1 MICNDIDRKLCAPCR
16 TGQQG
21 RHYSR
26 IHNIPETKEAIAQKS
41 AAVDVEERFGARRTR
56 TRAAIGTAERGE
68 GEVGLASII
77 IMNVNA
83 VLQPAVQFQ
92 HLSQEVRTQ
101 NLLQSI
107 KTKEMR
113 EPLIAVQNILAQ
125 NR

>member
-1 MICNDIDRKLCAPCR
+1 MA
-16 TGQQG
+16 
-21 RHYSR
+21 
-26 IHNIPETKEAIAQKS
+26 
-41 AAVDVEERFGARRTR
+41 
-56 TRAAIGTAERGE
+56 RAAIGKEERGQRSRL
-68 GEVGLASII
+68 GLTI

-113 EPLIAVQNILAQ
+113 EPLLAVQNILAQ

>member
-1 MICNDIDRKLCAPCR
+1 M
-16 TGQQG
+16 G
-21 RHYSR
+21 R
-26 IHNIPETKEAIAQKS
+26 
-41 AAVDVEERFGARRTR
+41 RRE
-56 TRAAIGTAERGE
+56 G
-68 GEVGLASII
+68 GEVGLASI

-113 EPLIAVQNILAQ
+113 EPLLAVQNILAQ

>member
-1 MICNDIDRKLCAPCR
+1 M
-16 TGQQG
+16 QQSTW
-21 RHYSR
+21 RS
-26 IHNIPETKEAIAQKS
+26 
-41 AAVDVEERFGARRTR
+41 ARRTKD
-56 TRAAIGTAERGE
+56 EGE
-68 GEVGLASII
+68 GRPLGRRSEARGGVGLASII

>member
-1 MICNDIDRKLCAPCR
+1 L
-16 TGQQG
+16 G
-21 RHYSR
+21 RR
-26 IHNIPETKEAIAQKS
+26 REA
-41 AAVDVEERFGARRTR
+41 
-56 TRAAIGTAERGE
+56 RA
-68 GEVGLASII
+68 EVGLASI

-113 EPLIAVQNILAQ
+113 EPLLAVQNILAQ

>member
-1 MICNDIDRKLCAPCR
+1 VA
-16 TGQQG
+16 
-21 RHYSR
+21 
-26 IHNIPETKEAIAQKS
+26 
-41 AAVDVEERFGARRTR
+41 
-56 TRAAIGTAERGE
+56 RAAIGKEERGQRSRL
-68 GEVGLASII
+68 GLTI

>member
-1 MICNDIDRKLCAPCR
+1 M
-16 TGQQG
+16 G
-21 RHYSR
+21 RR
-26 IHNIPETKEAIAQKS
+26 REA
-41 AAVDVEERFGARRTR
+41 
-56 TRAAIGTAERGE
+56 RA
-68 GEVGLASII
+68 EVGLVSI

-113 EPLIAVQNILAQ
+113 EPLLAVQNILAQ

>member
-1 MICNDIDRKLCAPCR
+1 M
-16 TGQQG
+16 QQSTWT
-21 RHYSR
+21 R
-26 IHNIPETKEAIAQKS
+26 S
-41 AAVDVEERFGARRTR
+41 AKKA
-56 TRAAIGTAERGE
+56 RGE
-68 GEVGLASII
+68 GGHWDGGARAARSAWLGI

-113 EPLIAVQNILAQ
+113 EPLLAVQNILAQ

>member
-1 MICNDIDRKLCAPCR
+1 M
-16 TGQQG
+16 G
-21 RHYSR
+21 RR
-26 IHNIPETKEAIAQKS
+26 REA
-41 AAVDVEERFGARRTR
+41 
-56 TRAAIGTAERGE
+56 RA
-68 GEVGLASII
+68 EVGLASI

-113 EPLIAVQNILAQ
+113 EPLLAVQNILAQ

>member
-1 MICNDIDRKLCAPCR
+1 M
-16 TGQQG
+16 QQSTWT
-21 RHYSR
+21 R
-26 IHNIPETKEAIAQKS
+26 S
-41 AAVDVEERFGARRTR
+41 AKKDEARRGR
-56 TRAAIGTAERGE
+56 L
-68 GEVGLASII
+68 GLASI

-92 HLSQEVRTQ
+92 HLGQEVRTQ

-113 EPLIAVQNILAQ
+113 EPLLAVQNILAQ

>member
-1 MICNDIDRKLCAPCR
+1 M
-16 TGQQG
+16 QQSTW
-21 RHYSR
+21 RS
-26 IHNIPETKEAIAQKS
+26 
-41 AAVDVEERFGARRTR
+41 ARRR
-56 TRAAIGTAERGE
+56 RGRGE
-68 GEVGLASII
+68 GGHWDGGARAEVGLASI

-113 EPLIAVQNILAQ
+113 EPLLAVQNILAQ

>member
-1 MICNDIDRKLCAPCR
+1 M
-16 TGQQG
+16 G
-21 RHYSR
+21 RRS
-26 IHNIPETKEAIAQKS
+26 EA
-41 AAVDVEERFGARRTR
+41 
-56 TRAAIGTAERGE
+56 RG
-68 GEVGLASII
+68 GVSLASII

>member
-1 MICNDIDRKLCAPCR
+1 M
-16 TGQQG
+16 
-21 RHYSR
+21 
-26 IHNIPETKEAIAQKS
+26 
-41 AAVDVEERFGARRTR
+41 
-56 TRAAIGTAERGE
+56 
-68 GEVGLASII
+68 ASII

>member
-1 MICNDIDRKLCAPCR
+1 MA
-16 TGQQG
+16 
-21 RHYSR
+21 
-26 IHNIPETKEAIAQKS
+26 
-41 AAVDVEERFGARRTR
+41 
-56 TRAAIGTAERGE
+56 RAAIGKEERGARSRL
-68 GEVGLASII
+68 GLTI

-113 EPLIAVQNILAQ
+113 EPLLAVQNILAQ

>member
-1 MICNDIDRKLCAPCR
+1 M
-16 TGQQG
+16 
-21 RHYSR
+21 
-26 IHNIPETKEAIAQKS
+26 
-41 AAVDVEERFGARRTR
+41 EERFGARRTR

>member
-1 MICNDIDRKLCAPCR
+1 M
-16 TGQQG
+16 
-21 RHYSR
+21 
-26 IHNIPETKEAIAQKS
+26 
-41 AAVDVEERFGARRTR
+41 EERSAKTR
-56 TRAAIGTAERGE
+56 TRRGRPLGRRRE
-68 GEVGLASII
+68 GGEVGLASI

-113 EPLIAVQNILAQ
+113 EPLLAVQNILAQ

>member
-1 MICNDIDRKLCAPCR
+1 M
-16 TGQQG
+16 QQSTWT
-21 RHYSR
+21 R
-26 IHNIPETKEAIAQKS
+26 S
-41 AAVDVEERFGARRTR
+41 AKKDEARRGR
-56 TRAAIGTAERGE
+56 L
-68 GEVGLASII
+68 GLASI

-92 HLSQEVRTQ
+92 NLSQEVRTQ

-113 EPLIAVQNILAQ
+113 EPLLAVQNILAQ

>member
-1 MICNDIDRKLCAPCR
+1 M
-16 TGQQG
+16 QQSTWT
-21 RHYSR
+21 R
-26 IHNIPETKEAIAQKS
+26 S
-41 AAVDVEERFGARRTR
+41 AKKDEARRGR
-56 TRAAIGTAERGE
+56 L
-68 GEVGLASII
+68 GLASI

-113 EPLIAVQNILAQ
+113 EPLLAVQNILAQ

>member
-1 MICNDIDRKLCAPCR
+1 V
-16 TGQQG
+16 QQSTWT
-21 RHYSR
+21 R
-26 IHNIPETKEAIAQKS
+26 S
-41 AAVDVEERFGARRTR
+41 AKKDEARRGR
-56 TRAAIGTAERGE
+56 L
-68 GEVGLASII
+68 GLASI

-113 EPLIAVQNILAQ
+113 EPLLAVQNILAQ